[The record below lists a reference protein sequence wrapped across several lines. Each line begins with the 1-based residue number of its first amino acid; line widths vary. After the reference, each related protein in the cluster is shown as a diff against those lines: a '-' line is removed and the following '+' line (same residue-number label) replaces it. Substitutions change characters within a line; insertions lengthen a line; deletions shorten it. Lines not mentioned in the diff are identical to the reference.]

1 MKLADLK
8 KNQKAIITNCQEKH
22 LPLKLMEMG
31 CMDGVE
37 IKLLNKA
44 PLGTPYYFL
53 MGNTRIALGKEIVN
67 ELDVQLVNDDDTQK
81 EA

>member
-1 MKLADLK
+1 
-8 KNQKAIITNCQEKH
+8 
-22 LPLKLMEMG
+22 MG

-67 ELDVQLVNDDDTQK
+67 ELDVQLVNDDDTKK

>member
-8 KNQKAIITNCQEKH
+8 QNQRAILTNCLEKH
-22 LPLKLMEMG
+22 LPLKLLEMG

-37 IKLLNKA
+37 IELLNKA

-67 ELDVQLVNDDDTQK
+67 ELEVQLVNDDDTQK

>member
-1 MKLADLK
+1 LSRKTFAVK
-8 KNQKAIITNCQEKH
+8 IN
-22 LPLKLMEMG
+22 EMG

-67 ELDVQLVNDDDTQK
+67 ELDVQLVNDDDTKK